1 MGNNRIIEYPVNI
14 FNILFLYYYFYI
26 IIERI
31 HELSD
36 KINHH
41 FDSHRTKDEVGV
53 LVNEETF
60 QELRDLGF
68 EIKRKVISF
77 LFLCKNQKFKKLI
90 NK

>member
-1 MGNNRIIEYPVNI
+1 
-14 FNILFLYYYFYI
+14 LI

-36 KINHH
+36 KINNH

-60 QELRDLGF
+60 QELRGLGF
-68 EIKRKVISF
+68 EIKRKVISV
-77 LFLCKNQKFKKLI
+77 LFFCKIKKFKTHK
-90 NK
+90 